1 MADEADPAQED
12 ERRRALVRRVVVAG
26 RAAAGSGTQF
36 AAQLQR
42 LGISKDGQPYS
53 ESAISNWIN
62 GRTMPPADVLLAA
75 ARLADISIDAGL
87 AAEATDPGSGPKS
100 DDLQELRRDLDS
112 FRTTLIDLYGRL
124 GFPVPPHLL
133 DESASPAA
141 ANERSA

>member
-1 MADEADPAQED
+1 MADAADPAQED

-75 ARLADISIDAGL
+75 ARLAEISIDAGL
-87 AAEATDPGSGPKS
+87 VAEVGEAGDGTAS
-100 DDLQELRRDLDS
+100 D
-112 FRTTLIDLYGRL
+112 
-124 GFPVPPHLL
+124 
-133 DESASPAA
+133 
-141 ANERSA
+141 